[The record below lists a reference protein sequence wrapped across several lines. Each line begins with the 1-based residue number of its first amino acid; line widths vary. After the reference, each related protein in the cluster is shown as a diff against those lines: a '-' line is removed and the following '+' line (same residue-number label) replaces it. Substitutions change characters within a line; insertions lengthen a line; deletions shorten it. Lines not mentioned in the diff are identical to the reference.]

1 MVSGIVAANLW
12 AGVAG
17 AVVLAADLWHA
28 RRVRRL
34 GRLTFGDRG
43 APLLWW
49 LSVPLRALGVAAI
62 VWGAAVL
69 LMLQPKRVEAQATP
83 AEKDFRRLLIVA
95 DVSPSMQLA
104 DAGPDRRLRRSRR
117 GGDVVVDLLGRI
129 ALGQCKAS
137 VVAFYSGAKP
147 VAVDVVDRAVL
158 DNIFRDLPLDQA
170 FEPGPSELFKG
181 LDEAFK
187 LAAPWPA
194 KSATL
199 VVLSDGDVAP
209 ATGMPQRPAS
219 IGDVLVIGVGD
230 TGQGSSI
237 AGRQSRQDAA
247 ALQQIAN
254 RLGGRYAN
262 CNVAPL
268 PASALGML
276 AQALPERNA
285 EAAGLRE
292 AAIACVAA
300 GGAAVAIVPVGLS
313 FLAAFCRRPARLRA
327 PTASSAWSSE
337 PA

>member
-1 MVSGIVAANLW
+1 MVSGLLAANLW

-17 AVVLAADLWHA
+17 AVALVAELWHA

-43 APLLWW
+43 TPRLWW
-49 LSVPLRALGVAAI
+49 LSVPLRVLGIAAL

-69 LMLQPKRVEAQATP
+69 LVLQPKRVDAQTTP
-83 AEKDFRRLLIVA
+83 AEKDFRRLLVVL

-104 DAGPDRRLRRSRR
+104 DAGPDRKLRRSRR

-137 VVAFYSGAKP
+137 VVAFYSSAKP

-181 LDEAFK
+181 LDAAFK
-187 LAAPWPA
+187 LAESWPA
-194 KSATL
+194 KSTTL

-219 IGDVLVIGVGD
+219 IGDALVIGVGD
-230 TGQGSSI
+230 TGQGSPI
-237 AGRQSRQDAA
+237 AGRQSRQDAS

-268 PASALGML
+268 PAAALGML

-285 EAAGLRE
+285 DAAGLRE
-292 AAIACVAA
+292 AAIASVVI
-300 GGAAVAIVPVGLS
+300 GGTAVAIVPIGLS
-313 FLAAFCRRPARLRA
+313 FLAAFCRRPARLLA
-327 PTASSAWSSE
+327 PIASPAWSSE